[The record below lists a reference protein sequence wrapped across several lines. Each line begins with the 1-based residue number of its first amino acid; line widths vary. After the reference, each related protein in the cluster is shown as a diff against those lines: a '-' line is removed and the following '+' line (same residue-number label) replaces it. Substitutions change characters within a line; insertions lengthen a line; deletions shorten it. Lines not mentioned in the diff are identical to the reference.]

1 MQREI
6 QIFASIN
13 MRNITIIHYSTW
25 QSSGPVEDPVG
36 PGGRAALLAGVP
48 GVGAGVVLVGRPELD
63 RVLAKT
69 SARKKV

>member
-36 PGGRAALLAGVP
+36 PGGHAALVAGV
-48 GVGAGVVLVGRPELD
+48 VVVAEQVVLVGRREGD
-63 RVLAKT
+63 VAFVKT
-69 SARKKV
+69 L